1 MASPSPSGNVTTA
14 APTRTTQHR
23 TTPQR
28 STAAPTEHHPPSTTH
43 EETPMSNQTATAEG
57 RNGVDIATIF
67 ATMDVVAQQPELAQ
81 FQFRAHNRWVSGTH
95 SRSSSQGF
103 HGAGQ
108 EHEHVRSSVF
118 DADHPAVVAGKDE
131 GPTPVEYLLYAL
143 ASCITAGVANVAAAR
158 GVTLTRVESTL
169 QGDIDMQGILGLS
182 EEVRNGY
189 QQVRMQ
195 ITVEGDADGDTL
207 RSIVAQSRARS
218 AVFDVLTNGVP
229 VEIDVVA

>member
-1 MASPSPSGNVTTA
+1 
-14 APTRTTQHR
+14 
-23 TTPQR
+23 
-28 STAAPTEHHPPSTTH
+28 
-43 EETPMSNQTATAEG
+43 MSNQTATAEG

-81 FQFRAHNRWVSGTH
+81 FQFRTHNRWVSGTH

-108 EHEHVRSSVF
+108 EHEHVRSFVF

-158 GVTLTRVESTL
+158 GVTLTRVESTVT
-169 QGDIDMQGILGLS
+169 GDIDMRGILGLS
-182 EEVRNGY
+182 DEVRNGY
-189 QQVRMQ
+189 QQVRME
-195 ITVEGDADGDTL
+195 ITVDGDADGDTL

-218 AVFDVLTNGVP
+218 AVFDVLTSGVP